1 MDRPPPTTKLELQT
15 LRGIACVL
23 LVLYHVIGAD
33 PGVGLR
39 IAEGWLRVGN
49 DGLAWLRMPLFT
61 VLSGLVYGLRPYV
74 GGPGRFLAGKARR
87 LLIPMLVVGTVF
99 ALVQA
104 AVPGTNAPVTNWWLL
119 HLEPVGHFWFLESL
133 YWIFLLLVGLESA
146 RLLSTPGR
154 FFVVFAAACAL
165 YLTMDGPR
173 LLGIQGAI
181 YLLPYFL
188 AGLAVTRF
196 GLWTALTR
204 PTVIV
209 TGIVVAVLAV
219 WWIGMPEPN
228 PDRRTPAVLLAGLS
242 LCALTLALRW
252 PNPWLG
258 AIGNASYAI
267 YLYHVFFTAG
277 ARIVAERAGLG
288 EQLALLIALGVT
300 AGVLGPLVLERAIL
314 RVSGDWRWP
323 PLLLL
328 GRSSRA
334 RDAE

>member
-1 MDRPPPTTKLELQT
+1 MKQELQT

-61 VLSGLVYGLRPYV
+61 VLSGLVYGLRPYA
-74 GGPGRFLAGKARR
+74 GEPGRFLAGKARR

-119 HLEPVGHFWFLESL
+119 HVEPVGHFWFLESL
-133 YWIFLLLVGLESA
+133 CWIFLLLVGLESA
-146 RLLSTPGR
+146 RWLSTPGR
-154 FFVVFAAACAL
+154 FAGVFAAASAL
-165 YLTMDGPR
+165 YLTVDGPR

-204 PTVIV
+204 PAVLA
-209 TGIVVAVLAV
+209 TGLVVAVLAV
-219 WWIGMPEPN
+219 LWIGMPEPN

-242 LCALTLALRW
+242 LCALMLALRW
-252 PNPWLG
+252 PNRWLG
-258 AIGNASYAI
+258 VIGNASYAI

-288 EQLALLIALGVT
+288 EQLPLLIALGVT

-314 RVSGDWRWP
+314 RFSGDHRWP

-328 GRSSRA
+328 GRSGRT
-334 RDAE
+334 RDEG

>member
-1 MDRPPPTTKLELQT
+1 MDPAPTTMKQELQT
-15 LRGIACVL
+15 LRGIGCVL

-39 IAEGWLRVGN
+39 IADGWLRVGN

-61 VLSGLVYGLRPYV
+61 VLSGLVYGLRPYT
-74 GGPGRFLAGKARR
+74 GQPGRFLAGKARR

-119 HLEPVGHFWFLESL
+119 HIEPVGHFWFLESL

-146 RLLSTPGR
+146 RCLSTPAR
-154 FFVVFAAACAL
+154 FAGVFAAASAL
-165 YLTMDGPR
+165 YLTVDGPR

-196 GLWTALTR
+196 GLWSALTR
-204 PTVIV
+204 PAVFATGFVV
-209 TGIVVAVLAV
+209 TGLAV

-228 PDRRTPAVLLAGLS
+228 PDRRTLAVLLAGLS
-242 LCALTLALRW
+242 LCTLMLALRW
-252 PNPWLG
+252 PSRWLG

-277 ARIVAERAGLG
+277 ARIVAERIGLG
-288 EQLALLIALGVT
+288 EQLALLTVLGVT

-314 RVSGDWRWP
+314 RFSGQHRWP

-328 GRSSRA
+328 GRSGRS
-334 RDAE
+334 RDAD

>member
-1 MDRPPPTTKLELQT
+1 MKQELQT
-15 LRGIACVL
+15 LRGIACLL
-23 LVLYHVIGAD
+23 LVPYHVIGAD
-33 PGVGLR
+33 PSVGLR
-39 IAEGWLRVGN
+39 IAEGWLRIGN

-61 VLSGLVYGLRPYV
+61 VLSGLVYGLRPYA
-74 GGPGRFLAGKARR
+74 GEPGRFLVGKARR

-119 HLEPVGHFWFLESL
+119 HIEPVGHFWFLQSL
-133 YWIFLLLVGLESA
+133 CWIFLLLVGLESSG
-146 RLLSTPGR
+146 RLSTPAR
-154 FFVVFAAACAL
+154 FAGIFLAASVL
-165 YLTMDGPR
+165 YLTVDGPR

-204 PTVIV
+204 P
-209 TGIVVAVLAV
+209 AVLAGGLAVAIVAV

-242 LCALTLALRW
+242 LCALMLALRW
-252 PNPWLG
+252 PNRWLG
-258 AIGNASYAI
+258 TIGNASYAI

-277 ARIVAERAGLG
+277 ARIVAERIGLG

-314 RVSGDWRWP
+314 RFSGHHRWP

-328 GRSSRA
+328 GRSGRT
-334 RDAE
+334 RDTE

>member
-1 MDRPPPTTKLELQT
+1 MDHPPPTTKLELQT

-74 GGPGRFLAGKARR
+74 GGPGLFLAGKARR

-154 FFVVFAAACAL
+154 FVVLFAAACAL

>member
-1 MDRPPPTTKLELQT
+1 MKQELQT
-15 LRGIACVL
+15 LRGIGCVL

-39 IAEGWLRVGN
+39 IADGWLRVGN

-61 VLSGLVYGLRPYV
+61 VLSGLVYGLRPYT
-74 GGPGRFLAGKARR
+74 GQPGRFLAGKARR

-119 HLEPVGHFWFLESL
+119 HIEPVGHFWFLESL

-146 RLLSTPGR
+146 RCLSTPAR
-154 FFVVFAAACAL
+154 FAGVFAAASAL
-165 YLTMDGPR
+165 YLTVDGPR

-196 GLWTALTR
+196 GLWSALTR
-204 PTVIV
+204 PAVFATGFVV
-209 TGIVVAVLAV
+209 TGLAV

-228 PDRRTPAVLLAGLS
+228 PDRRTLAVLLAGLS
-242 LCALTLALRW
+242 LCTLMLALRW
-252 PNPWLG
+252 PSRWLG

-277 ARIVAERAGLG
+277 ARIVAERIGLG
-288 EQLALLIALGVT
+288 EQLALLTVLGVT

-314 RVSGDWRWP
+314 RFSGQHRWP

-328 GRSSRA
+328 GRSGRS
-334 RDAE
+334 RDAD

>member
-1 MDRPPPTTKLELQT
+1 MKQELQT

-33 PGVGLR
+33 PSVGLR

-61 VLSGLVYGLRPYV
+61 VLSGLVYGLRPYA
-74 GGPGRFLAGKARR
+74 GDPGRFLAGKARR
-87 LLIPMLVVGTVF
+87 LLLPMLVVGTVF

-104 AVPGTNAPVTNWWLL
+104 AVPGTNAPLTNWWLL
-119 HLEPVGHFWFLESL
+119 HVEPVGHFWFLESL
-133 YWIFLLLVGLESA
+133 CWIFLLLVGLESA

-154 FFVVFAAACAL
+154 FAAVFAAACAL
-165 YLTMDGPR
+165 YLTVDGPR

-196 GLWTALTR
+196 GFWSALTR
-204 PTVIV
+204 PAALAAGLAI
-209 TGIVVAVLAV
+209 AVLAML
-219 WWIGMPEPN
+219 WIGMPEPN

-242 LCALTLALRW
+242 LCALMLALRW
-252 PNPWLG
+252 PNRWLG
-258 AIGNASYAI
+258 TIGNASYAI

-277 ARIVAERAGLG
+277 ARIVAERLGLG
-288 EQLALLIALGVT
+288 GQLPLLIAAGVT
-300 AGVLGPLVLERAIL
+300 AGVLGPLLLERAIL
-314 RVSGDWRWP
+314 RFSGDHRWP

-328 GRSSRA
+328 GRSGRA
-334 RDAE
+334 RDAD

>member
-1 MDRPPPTTKLELQT
+1 MKQELQT

-33 PGVGLR
+33 PSVGLR
-39 IAEGWLRVGN
+39 IADGWLRVGN

-61 VLSGLVYGLRPYV
+61 VLSGLVYGLRPYA
-74 GGPGRFLAGKARR
+74 GEPGRFLAGKARR

-104 AVPGTNAPVTNWWLL
+104 AVPGTNAPVTHWWLL
-119 HLEPVGHFWFLESL
+119 HLEPVEHFWFLESL
-133 YWIFLLLVGLESA
+133 CWIFLLLVVLESA

-154 FFVVFAAACAL
+154 FLGVFAAASAL
-165 YLTMDGPR
+165 YLTVDGPR

-196 GLWTALTR
+196 GWWTALTR
-204 PTVIV
+204 PAVLA
-209 TGIVVAVLAV
+209 TGLVVAVLAV
-219 WWIGMPEPN
+219 LWIGMPEPN

-242 LCALTLALRW
+242 LCALMLALRW
-252 PNPWLG
+252 PNRWLG
-258 AIGNASYAI
+258 TVGNASYAI

-277 ARIVAERAGLG
+277 ARILAERIGLG
-288 EQLALLIALGVT
+288 GQLPLLIAAGVT
-300 AGVLGPLVLERAIL
+300 AGVLGPLLLERAIL
-314 RVSGDWRWP
+314 RFSGHHRWP

-328 GRSSRA
+328 GRSGRT
-334 RDAE
+334 RDAD

>member
-1 MDRPPPTTKLELQT
+1 MKQELQT
-15 LRGIACVL
+15 LRGIACLL

-33 PGVGLR
+33 PSVGLR
-39 IAEGWLRVGN
+39 IAEGWLRIGN

-61 VLSGLVYGLRPYV
+61 VLSGLVYGLRPYA
-74 GGPGRFLAGKARR
+74 GEPGRFLVGKARR

-119 HLEPVGHFWFLESL
+119 HIEPVGHFWFLQSL
-133 YWIFLLLVGLESA
+133 CWIFLLLVGLESSG
-146 RLLSTPGR
+146 RLSTPAR
-154 FFVVFAAACAL
+154 FAGIFLAASVL
-165 YLTMDGPR
+165 YLTVDGPR

-204 PTVIV
+204 P
-209 TGIVVAVLAV
+209 AVLAGGLAVAIVAV

-242 LCALTLALRW
+242 LCALMLALRW
-252 PNPWLG
+252 PNRWLG
-258 AIGNASYAI
+258 TIGNASYAI

-277 ARIVAERAGLG
+277 ARIVAERIGLG

-314 RVSGDWRWP
+314 RFSGHHRWP

-328 GRSSRA
+328 GRSGRT
-334 RDAE
+334 RDTE